1 MSDWKKRKIKIYF
14 GSKHVMHEKEKG
26 IPYINV
32 ELGNLS
38 VIKELLHAEHTRTLK
53 EIEGI
58 IPKEIKSDISQRS
71 YSGAYVK
78 GYNQALSD
86 ILSALK
92 EKV

>member
-14 GSKHVMHEKEKG
+14 GSKHVMHEKEQG

-32 ELGNLS
+32 ELGSLS
-38 VIKELLHAEHTRTLK
+38 VIKELLHAEHTRTLR

-58 IPKEIKSDISQRS
+58 IRGMPVPKKDWRA
-71 YSGAYVK
+71 YS
-78 GYNQALSD
+78 NALSD

-92 EKV
+92 EKGKV